1 MPMYDYACTT
11 CGHRFE
17 VRQSIKDDPLRECPE
32 CQGAVRRVIHAP
44 SIVFKGSGFYK
55 TDSRAAAKDKETA
68 PGTPAATPTGDG
80 AKAEGA
86 TPASSEAKP
95 AAETG
100 KAGKAAEPASASKA
114 PATGSTSSTS

>member
-1 MPMYDYACTT
+1 MYDYACAA
-11 CGHRFE
+11 CGNRFE
-17 VRQSIKDDPLRECPE
+17 VRQSIMDDPLRECPE

-55 TDSRAAAKDKETA
+55 TDSRTVAKDKETA
-68 PGTPAATPTGDG
+68 PGTPAATPAGDG
-80 AKAEGA
+80 AKADGA

-95 AAETG
+95 AAETS